1 MRMAPFAHCFVALR
15 FSACLMISFSP
26 SAQSGEARSGAE
38 LTAEHTDTQIDSTI
52 PELAGIVVLCNQ
64 QDYEQN
70 ACQPADNSTA
80 DSQADR
86 SAREEERAGQRAIR
100 RENRACR
107 RTWQ

>member
-64 QDYEQN
+64 QDDEQN
-70 ACQPADNSTA
+70 TCQPADNSA
-80 DSQADR
+80 AGSGVDR
-86 SAREEERAGQRAIR
+86 SARGEERVNV
-100 RENRACR
+100 RER
-107 RTWQ
+107 